1 MCQLQPGGLSAESA
15 GSLHQVVVAAA
26 LTAVARSSFRL
37 QPGAAARQTGDA
49 AQGGWEREGPRQG
62 TPAGVALARLEVR
75 EQSDAAS
82 STQPYMLS
90 PFMPLALAGSLHSS
104 SMGSPA
110 SVGSIS
116 PLGVRIAQLM
126 EEQLQLG
133 SPEGGTRSRHHPLG
147 TSRLQHMGSISPRNS
162 SAGAPPSGHSHLQ
175 GQGHTKGRGHSPG
188 SSRLQRGTSASR
200 SGSQSLGSSPSKGG
214 RREGPGAGLGPG
226 AASGGSASK
235 LKVGLI
241 GMAVKR
247 ARGWAA
253 GLRGHRHSN
262 SAGGSPLGNQVQRP
276 RQHHSFET
284 QHLQHV
290 QQPAAGMHHA
300 LSVQIPA
307 QYSASPRV
315 SPRGAAWEQQLP
327 SRNASQLH
335 VVQGAGSAVF
345 VAPSGVVR
353 RVSNAGEVGG
363 AGGGARRIRQLMI
376 KADSVMPQGEWSSNG
391 AWVQSEDRGGR

>member
-188 SSRLQRGTSASR
+188 SS
-200 SGSQSLGSSPSKGG
+200 
-214 RREGPGAGLGPG
+214 
-226 AASGGSASK
+226 
-235 LKVGLI
+235 
-241 GMAVKR
+241 
-247 ARGWAA
+247 
-253 GLRGHRHSN
+253 
-262 SAGGSPLGNQVQRP
+262 
-276 RQHHSFET
+276 
-284 QHLQHV
+284 
-290 QQPAAGMHHA
+290 
-300 LSVQIPA
+300 
-307 QYSASPRV
+307 
-315 SPRGAAWEQQLP
+315 
-327 SRNASQLH
+327 
-335 VVQGAGSAVF
+335 
-345 VAPSGVVR
+345 
-353 RVSNAGEVGG
+353 
-363 AGGGARRIRQLMI
+363 
-376 KADSVMPQGEWSSNG
+376 
-391 AWVQSEDRGGR
+391 